1 MNELLRQ
8 VVEEIQKLPE
18 DEQNAIARH
27 FLSELREKKVRE
39 DYKIVANYGEK
50 SFSNS
55 PRYRWDISV
64 YNRENQRIL
73 IVEVKR
79 SSNASL
85 DWAMQLRHQI
95 FANDN
100 FPIAP
105 YVMLVFTDKI
115 YLWCDRHPQ
124 DLTLEP
130 SYIIDATP
138 IFQPYFERSKVT
150 AEHISEY
157 SFAMIVASWLREI
170 IRVANFPEDRDRLQE
185 WLVESRLLSAIEG
198 GDVRYED
205 WA

>member
-27 FLSELREKKVRE
+27 FLTELREKKVRE
-39 DYKIVANYGEK
+39 DYKIVADPGEK
-50 SFSNS
+50 SISI
-55 PRYRWDISV
+55 PPHYRWDISV
-64 YNRENQRIL
+64 YNRENQRTL

-79 SSNASL
+79 RSNASL
-85 DWAMQLRHQI
+85 DWVMKLRHQY
-95 FANDN
+95 FDRNN

-105 YVMLVFTDKI
+105 YVMFVFTDKI
-115 YLWCDRHPQ
+115 YLWCDRNPQ

-170 IRVANFPEDRDRLQE
+170 IRVANFPKDRDRPQQ
-185 WLVESRLLSAIEG
+185 WLVESGLLSAIEG
-198 GDVRYED
+198 GGVKYEEL
-205 WA
+205 A